1 MMTMLT
7 LLEAVQAV
15 APQAI
20 ERAQRLQYAATL
32 LRQGRTRREVSGLVF
47 ARYGCSR
54 SKAWRLV
61 NMAADLAEELQ
72 HAQHPQRALPLAH
85 EPEQATAAP

>member
-15 APQAI
+15 APQAM
-20 ERAQRLQYAATL
+20 ERARRLQYAAAL
-32 LRQGRTRREVSGLVF
+32 LSQGRSRREVSGLVF

-61 NMAADLAEELQ
+61 NMAADLAGDAETQPARQRPQEL
-72 HAQHPQRALPLAH
+72 
-85 EPEQATAAP
+85 ETAP

>member
-1 MMTMLT
+1 MMTMMT

-15 APQAI
+15 APQAM
-20 ERAQRLQYAATL
+20 ERARRLQYAATL
-32 LRQGRTRREVSGLVF
+32 LGQGRSRREVSGLVF

-61 NMAADLAEELQ
+61 NMAADLSGELP
-72 HAQHPQRALPLAH
+72 AQ
-85 EPEQATAAP
+85 EQPHRTQQLETSP

>member
-1 MMTMLT
+1 MTMLS

-15 APQAI
+15 APQAM
-20 ERAQRLQYAATL
+20 ERARRLQYAAAL
-32 LRQGRTRREVSGLVF
+32 LSQGRSRREVSGLVF

-61 NMAADLAEELQ
+61 AMAADLTEDLPQQ
-72 HAQHPQRALPLAH
+72 HAHRHPQEL
-85 EPEQATAAP
+85 EAAP